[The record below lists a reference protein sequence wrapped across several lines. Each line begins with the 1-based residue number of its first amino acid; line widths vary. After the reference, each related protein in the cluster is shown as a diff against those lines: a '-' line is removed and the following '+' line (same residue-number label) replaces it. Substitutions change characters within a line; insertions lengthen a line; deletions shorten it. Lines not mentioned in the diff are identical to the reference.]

1 MLGNIINSILDFA
14 VFFNDKILW
23 GPWTMAFIAGSAVF
37 FTILS
42 RGFQFR
48 KCIFIFKNTFGRITE
63 KTKSDIKGRLSPFQ
77 AATTALAGTVGNGN
91 IVGVATALSIGGPG
105 AIFWMWV
112 LALLGMML
120 KTVEITLA
128 VHYRHV
134 DKKGNLHGGPMYYMR
149 NALGWN
155 FLVPLFC
162 IGVFSNAFLG
172 AAILQPHTVGRAFV
186 NSGYN
191 LFNIN
196 IGPNLVNI
204 DPYIITAVM
213 SLITGLVVIGGIKRI
228 GKVCSK
234 LVPFMSLVYIVG
246 GLSIVFYN
254 YEQIPAVLTMI
265 MKYAFAPA
273 PAVGGFAGATIM
285 YAIQQGIS
293 KGMYSNEAGQ
303 GTAPMAHA
311 TADTSHPFQQGV
323 WGAFEVF
330 VDTILICSITSFAIL
345 STGVLTGP
353 EKMTDSMLVIKSFS
367 SVYSDF
373 IAWIIVFFCIT
384 TFCLSTQIGFFVYF
398 ETSVINLFGAKAMKY
413 FKWIYL
419 IPGIIFAGVVDAD
432 KLWSFATISSALCAL
447 PNLVAVLA
455 LSVVFLKLM
464 KDYMSGKMEYA
475 TEKVDASKVYIKM
488 AKKTNGGEET
498 D

>member
-1 MLGNIINSILDFA
+1 MLEKFLDGS

-23 GPWTMAFIAGSAVF
+23 GPWTMIFIAGCAVF
-37 FTILS
+37 FTVLS

-48 KCIFIFKNTFGRITE
+48 KCVFLFKNTFGRITE
-63 KTKSDIKGRLSPFQ
+63 RAKSDIKGRLSPFQ

-91 IVGVATALSIGGPG
+91 IVGVATALSVGGPG
-105 AIFWMWV
+105 AIFWMWL

-120 KTVEITLA
+120 KTAEITLA

-134 DKKGNLHGGPMYYMR
+134 DEKGHLHGGPMYYMR
-149 NALGWN
+149 NGLGWN

-186 NSGYN
+186 NSGYRLIDSSN
-191 LFNIN
+191 NY
-196 IGPNLVNI
+196 
-204 DPYIITAVM
+204 DPYIITALM
-213 SLITGLVVIGGIKRI
+213 SIITGLVVIGGISRI
-228 GKVCSK
+228 GRVCSK

-246 GLSIVFYN
+246 GISIVVYN
-254 YEQIPAVLTMI
+254 FDQIPAVFAMI
-265 MKYAFAPA
+265 FKHAFAPA
-273 PAVGGFAGATIM
+273 PAVGGFAGAAVIK
-285 YAIQQGIS
+285 AIQQGIS

-330 VDTILICSITSFAIL
+330 VDTILICSITAFAIL
-345 STGVLTGP
+345 STGVLTGL

-367 SVYSDF
+367 PLFSDLF
-373 IAWIIVFFCIT
+373 AWIIIFFCIM
-384 TFCLSTQIGFFVYF
+384 TFCLSTQIGFFVYY
-398 ETSVINLFGAKAMKY
+398 ETSIINLFGAKAMKY

-419 IPGIIFAGVVDAD
+419 IPGIIFAGVADAD
-432 KLWSFATISSALCAL
+432 KLWSFATISAALCAL

-455 LSVVFLKLM
+455 LGGVFKKLM
-464 KDYMSGKMEYA
+464 DDYMSGAKNYA
-475 TEKVDASKVYIKM
+475 TDIVDKTKQYLKM
-488 AKKTNGGEET
+488 PPGKSHA
-498 D
+498 